1 MCHNPHVIHDHSPPQ
16 LAHSPLLALQLA
28 EGVVCHAVA
37 VIQHRDPLQNLKSE
51 KKDSSLRFQ
60 DRIIS
65 ALQIMLHLDNIEAP
79 ARVEAPVG
87 GVVRVQVGWEVLD
100 KVVRILLLVVELVIP
115 LIKSCN

>member
-1 MCHNPHVIHDHSPPQ
+1 
-16 LAHSPLLALQLA
+16 
-28 EGVVCHAVA
+28 
-37 VIQHRDPLQNLKSE
+37 
-51 KKDSSLRFQ
+51 
-60 DRIIS
+60 
-65 ALQIMLHLDNIEAP
+65 MLHLDNIEAP